1 MHAKSYEM
9 LGVPNMN
16 VFTRLPSVQGYG
28 SLESTNYDD
37 ATGTHPQ
44 AAVDPCRLADG
55 TFSQL
60 RLATIVVASSKLGNN
75 TQGAGAAEPNCKLAT
90 PTTHA
95 DRYFGQ
101 LLHVRTVTV
110 HGRGGRLVAKGPVT
124 LHLLSANGGVLATVC
139 RRARRQR
146 HDLHLAGRVAERR
159 RLRTGRHAPGDSRE
173 RARHDE

>member
-1 MHAKSYEM
+1 MHARSYQS

-55 TFSQL
+55 TFTQL
-60 RLATIVVASSKLGNN
+60 RLATIVVATSKLGNN
-75 TQGAGAAEPNCKLAT
+75 IKVPVLPEPNCKLAS
-90 PTTHA
+90 PTTRA

-101 LLHVRTVTV
+101 VLHVRTVTV
-110 HGRGGRLVAKGPVT
+110 HGRGGRPVATGSVT
-124 LHLLSANGGVLATVC
+124 LHLLSANGGVLQPVVVKPGASVMTFTI
-139 RRARRQR
+139 A
-146 HDLHLAGRVAERR
+146 
-159 RLRTGRHAPGDSRE
+159 GDSPG
-173 RARHDE
+173 A